1 MNIGMIPAKYAR
13 LTPQAEALIDHSSG
27 QRISFAALDEQVRRL
42 ANGLLSLGLE
52 KGDRVAML
60 SQNSI
65 EFMVLYFACGRAGLI
80 AQPLNWRLAAPE
92 LAKIVKDSAPRVLIA
107 QQRFAE
113 TATAL
118 QGMVDC
124 VGHWL
129 QYGPSGDGSY
139 ERLVAAARA
148 DEPAQSDRC
157 GGEDPLYI
165 LYTGGT
171 TGESKGVLHT
181 HMSTYYAMMNNT
193 AAERIMPSD
202 VYMLTGQMFHSPV
215 VMALT
220 YLAHG
225 RPVVLINFEPKLA
238 MELIQEERVSGFI
251 GLTTMINWMMAVEN
265 FTSYD
270 TSSLRH
276 IMYGGGPLPSS
287 VVREAMGKFGCNF
300 IGVYGQTEGIAMTFL
315 GYDDHTRGALRDIHP
330 ERLNSCGREAFMTSL
345 MVVDEQGR
353 PVPQDGRSVGEIVVR
368 SPANM
373 VGYWRRPELTAQ
385 TIRNGWMHTGDIA
398 AWDSES
404 YVFIVDRAKDMII
417 SGGEN
422 IYSIQV
428 EEAIYK
434 HPAVLEAAVIGV
446 PDPEWGEAVAAYVV
460 LRAGASASAQDII
473 EVTRQHLASYQ
484 KPRIVEFVRELPKAP
499 TGKILKRVLRDAHW
513 SGRERQV

>member
-1 MNIGMIPAKYAR
+1 MNIGMISAKYAL
-13 LTPQAEALIDHSSG
+13 LTPNAEALIDHPNG
-27 QRISFAALDEQVRRL
+27 RRVTFRQLEDQVLRL
-42 ANGLLSLGLE
+42 ANGLLSLGLQ

-60 SQNSI
+60 SQNSA
-65 EFMVLYFACGRAGLI
+65 EFMALYLACGRAGLI

-92 LAKIVKDSAPRVLIA
+92 LSRIVSNSDSRVLIS
-107 QQRFAE
+107 QPRFAGVV
-113 TATAL
+113 ADL
-118 QGMVDC
+118 QRSVDC
-124 VGHWL
+124 VSHWL
-129 QYGPSGDGSY
+129 QYGPDGDGSY
-139 ERLVAAARA
+139 ERLIESASS
-148 DEPAQSDRC
+148 DEPAPSAHVGDQ
-157 GGEDPLYI
+157 DPLYI

-181 HMSTYYAMMNNT
+181 HMSTHYAMMNNT
-193 AAERIMPSD
+193 AVERIQPSD

-225 RPVVLINFEPKLA
+225 CPVVLVNFEPKLA

-265 FTSYD
+265 FSSYK

-276 IMYGGGPLPSS
+276 IEYGGGPLPPS
-287 VVREAMGKFGCNF
+287 VIREAMAKFGCDF

-315 GYDDHTRGALRDIHP
+315 NYEDHRQALKGIHP
-330 ERLNSCGREAFMTSL
+330 ERLASVGREAFMTSV
-345 MVVDEQGR
+345 MVMDEEWR
-353 PVPQDGRSVGEIVVR
+353 PIARDSKTVGEIAIR

-373 VGYWRRPELTAQ
+373 AGYWRRPDLTEQ
-385 TIRNGWMHTGDIA
+385 TVRNGWMRTGDIA
-398 AWDSES
+398 TWDEER
-404 YVFIVDRAKDMII
+404 YIFIVDRAKDMII

-422 IYSIQV
+422 IYSVQV

-446 PDPEWGEAVAAYVV
+446 PDAEWGETVTAYVV
-460 LRAGASASAQDII
+460 LRSGMQATAQDII
-473 EVTRQHLASYQ
+473 EQARLHLASYQ
-484 KPRIVEFVRELPKAP
+484 KPRKVHFVTELPKAP

-513 SGRERQV
+513 SSQSRNV

>member
-1 MNIGMIPAKYAR
+1 MNIGMISAKYAR
-13 LTPQAEALIDHSSG
+13 LTPNAEALLDHPNG
-27 QRISFAALDEQVRRL
+27 RRVSFGELEDQVVRL
-42 ANGLLSLGLE
+42 ANGLLALGLH

-60 SQNSI
+60 SQNSA
-65 EFMVLYFACGRAGLI
+65 EFMALYLACGRAGLI

-92 LAKIVKDSAPRVLIA
+92 LSRIVANSEARVLIS
-107 QQRFAE
+107 QPRFA
-113 TATAL
+113 AVAADL
-118 QGMVDC
+118 QRSVDC
-124 VGHWL
+124 VRHWL
-129 QYGPSGDGSY
+129 QYGPGGDGSY
-139 ERLVAAARA
+139 EALIAGASTA
-148 DEPAQSDRC
+148 EPAPSAAVGDQ
-157 GGEDPLYI
+157 DPLYI

-181 HMSTYYAMMNNT
+181 HMSTHYAMMNNT
-193 AAERIMPSD
+193 AVERIQPSD

-225 RPVVLINFEPKLA
+225 CPVVLVNFEPKLA

-265 FTSYD
+265 FSSYR

-276 IMYGGGPLPSS
+276 IEYGGGPLPPS
-287 VVREAMGKFGCNF
+287 VIREAMGNFGCDF

-315 GYDDHTRGALRDIHP
+315 NYDDHRKAIQGIHP
-330 ERLNSCGREAFMTSL
+330 ERLASVGREAFMTSV
-345 MVVDEQGR
+345 MVMDEDGR
-353 PVPQDGRSVGEIVVR
+353 PVPCDGKTVGEIAIR

-373 VGYWRRPELTAQ
+373 AGYWRRPDLTEK
-385 TIRNGWMHTGDIA
+385 TIRDGWMRTGDIA
-398 AWDSES
+398 TWDAER
-404 YVFIVDRAKDMII
+404 YIFIVDRAKDMII

-446 PDPEWGEAVAAYVV
+446 PDPEWGEAVTAYVV
-460 LRAGASASAQDII
+460 LRAGMNASAQDII
-473 EVTRQHLASYQ
+473 ELARQHLASYQ
-484 KPRIVEFVRELPKAP
+484 KPRQVHFVAELPKAP
-499 TGKILKRVLRDAHW
+499 TGKILKRVLRDTHW
-513 SGRERQV
+513 SGRDRQV